1 MSEQRSDAAPPQF
14 MIYGANGY
22 TGTLT
27 ARLAIE
33 RGLKPI
39 LAGRNAEEIEQL
51 AVELDLPYRLFD
63 LEEPGII
70 DSAIADVAAILH
82 CAGPFWRTSQPMA
95 DACIRNGNHYLDIT
109 GEIEVF
115 EALAARYDE
124 AYQAGVMLLPG
135 AGFDVV
141 PTDCLAA
148 HLHRRLPTATHLTLG
163 FQALGAISRGTAKTT
178 VEQIAKGAGGC
189 IRRNEV
195 LTRVPSAWKTREIDF
210 GDGPTF
216 AMTIPWGDV
225 STAYH
230 STGIPNIE
238 VYMATPPH
246 LVGAAVI
253 GRYIGWVLGLG
264 IVQWLAKKR
273 IEAGPMGPTDE
284 ERYGSKSLLWGMVE
298 DADSGE
304 RAESLMQTQEGYT
317 LTAQAS
323 LAIIERVL
331 AGDAP
336 AGFQT
341 PSSAYGADLVL
352 ALDGVSREDL

>member
-1 MSEQRSDAAPPQF
+1 

-22 TGTLT
+22 TGALT
-27 ARLAIE
+27 ARMAVE
-33 RGLKPI
+33 RGLTPI
-39 LAGRNAEEIEQL
+39 LAGRNAEEVERL
-51 AVELDLPYRLFD
+51 AAELDLPYRLFD

-70 DSAIADVAAILH
+70 DSAVGGVAAILH

-95 DACIRNGNHYLDIT
+95 DACIRNGIHYLDIT

-115 EALAARYDE
+115 EALAARYAE
-124 AYQAGVMLLPG
+124 ARQAGVMLLPG

-148 HLHRRLPTATHLTLG
+148 HLHRRLPSATHLTLG
-163 FQALGAISRGTAKTT
+163 FQALNGISRGTAKTM
-178 VEQIAKGAGGC
+178 VDQMAKGSSGC
-189 IRRNEV
+189 IRRDEV
-195 LTRVPSAWKTREIDF
+195 LTQVPAAWKTREIDF

-238 VYMATPPH
+238 VYMATAPH
-246 LVGAAVI
+246 LAGAAVV
-253 GRYIGWVLGLG
+253 GRYLGWVVGLG
-264 IVQWLAKKR
+264 IVRRLIKKR
-273 IEAGPMGPTDE
+273 IEAGPMGPSDE

-298 DADSGE
+298 DAENGE

-323 LAIIERVL
+323 LAIVERVL
-331 AGDAP
+331 VGDAP
-336 AGFQT
+336 VGFQT

-352 ALDGVSREDL
+352 SLDGVSREDL

>member
-1 MSEQRSDAAPPQF
+1 MNEETSATTPPQF

-22 TGTLT
+22 TGALT
-27 ARLAIE
+27 ARLAVE

-51 AVELDLPYRLFD
+51 AAELDLAYRLFD
-63 LEEPGII
+63 LEDPGII
-70 DSAIADVAAILH
+70 DSAVGDVTAILH

-95 DACIRNGNHYLDIT
+95 DACIRNGLHYLDIT

-124 AYQAGVMLLPG
+124 AFQAGVMLLPG

-163 FQALGAISRGTAKTT
+163 FQALGGISRGTAKTM
-178 VEQIAKGAGGC
+178 VEQMAKGAGGC
-189 IRRNEV
+189 IRRDEV
-195 LTRVPSAWKTREIDF
+195 LTQVPSAWKTREIDF

-246 LVGAAVI
+246 LVGAALV
-253 GRYIGWVLGLG
+253 GRYIGWVVGLG

-273 IEAGPMGPTDE
+273 IDAGPMGPSDE

-323 LAIIERVL
+323 LAIMERVL

>member
-1 MSEQRSDAAPPQF
+1 MNDNSSSTVSDGVKPASF

-27 ARLAIE
+27 ARLAVE

-39 LAGRNAEEIEQL
+39 LAGRNAEAIEQL
-51 AVELDLPYRLFD
+51 ADELDLPYRLFD

-70 DSAIADVAAILH
+70 DSAVEDIVAILH
-82 CAGPFWRTSQPMA
+82 CAGPFWRTSKPMA
-95 DACIRNGNHYLDIT
+95 DACIRNGIHYLDIT

-124 AYQAGVMLLPG
+124 AYKAGVMLLPG

-148 HLHRRLPTATHLTLG
+148 HLHKRLPSATHLTLG
-163 FQALGAISRGTAKTT
+163 FQALSGISRGTAKTM
-178 VEQIAKGAGGC
+178 VEQMAKGGGGC
-189 IRRNEV
+189 IRRDEV
-195 LTRVPSAWKTREIDF
+195 LTQVPSAWKTREIDF
-210 GDGPTF
+210 GEGPQF

-246 LVGAAVI
+246 LVGAAVV
-253 GRYIGWVLGLG
+253 GRYLGWILGLG
-264 IVQWLAKKR
+264 FVQWLAKKR
-273 IEAGPMGPTDE
+273 IDAGPMGPSDE
-284 ERYGSKSLLWGMVE
+284 ERYGGKSLLWGMAE
-298 DADSGE
+298 DIEERPTRGEPNAD
-304 RAESLMQTQEGYT
+304 
-317 LTAQAS
+317 
-323 LAIIERVL
+323 
-331 AGDAP
+331 AG
-336 AGFQT
+336 G
-341 PSSAYGADLVL
+341 LHI
-352 ALDGVSREDL
+352 DGTGVD